1 MTIKKKI
8 LWVDDEI
15 DLLKS
20 HILFL
25 TEKGYEVETA
35 SNGEDALALLK
46 EKNFDAIF
54 IDEMMPGLGGLE
66 LLAKLKEINYTA
78 PVIMITKNE
87 AESLMNEAIGS
98 KIFDYLIKPIKP
110 SQVLLALKK
119 LFDAKIISSQQIVK
133 SYISDFNELSM
144 LINSNPNWNEW
155 INIYLK
161 LTSWEFELTE
171 HSDQGLKESL
181 AELKRSANL
190 TFSKTIE
197 REYPEW
203 IHTQKLQSRPILTT
217 DILDQKILNSLRS
230 GEKNILFLV
239 IDCLRLDQ
247 WMIMENFLK
256 DFYYIK
262 KDYYYTILP
271 TATAYARNSLF
282 AGLFP
287 NELEKYYPDIY
298 DVNIQ
303 NENTRNQYEKELL
316 NLFLQRKRVK
326 LKNNIKYVKIIDQDF
341 GRNFEQNALSI
352 QNNHLSVIVY
362 NFLDMIAHGR
372 SDSALLKEIA
382 PDESAYRALTKT
394 WFAHSNLYSLFK
406 IFSQLK
412 NTIIYVTT
420 DHGSIRTLRGAK
432 VLGDRYAATSLR
444 FKYGRNLKA
453 DERNAIFVKN
463 PSNYK
468 LPQISAAINYIFA
481 REDYFFLFPND
492 YNVYLNLYNDTFQH
506 GGVSLEE
513 MIVPFIE
520 LQSKLS

>member
-1 MTIKKKI
+1 
-8 LWVDDEI
+8 
-15 DLLKS
+15 
-20 HILFL
+20 
-25 TEKGYEVETA
+25 
-35 SNGEDALALLK
+35 
-46 EKNFDAIF
+46 
-54 IDEMMPGLGGLE
+54 
-66 LLAKLKEINYTA
+66 
-78 PVIMITKNE
+78 
-87 AESLMNEAIGS
+87 
-98 KIFDYLIKPIKP
+98 
-110 SQVLLALKK
+110 
-119 LFDAKIISSQQIVK
+119 
-133 SYISDFNELSM
+133 
-144 LINSNPNWNEW
+144 
-155 INIYLK
+155 
-161 LTSWEFELTE
+161 
-171 HSDQGLKESL
+171 
-181 AELKRSANL
+181 
-190 TFSKTIE
+190 
-197 REYPEW
+197 
-203 IHTQKLQSRPILTT
+203 
-217 DILDQKILNSLRS
+217 
-230 GEKNILFLV
+230 
-239 IDCLRLDQ
+239 
-247 WMIMENFLK
+247 
-256 DFYYIK
+256 
-262 KDYYYTILP
+262 
-271 TATAYARNSLF
+271 
-282 AGLFP
+282 LFP

-481 REDYFFLFPND
+481 REDYFFLYPND